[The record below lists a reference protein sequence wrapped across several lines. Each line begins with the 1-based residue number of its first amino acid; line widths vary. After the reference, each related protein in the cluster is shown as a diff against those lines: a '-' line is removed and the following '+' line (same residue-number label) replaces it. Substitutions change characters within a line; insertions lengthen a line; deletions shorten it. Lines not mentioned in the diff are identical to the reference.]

1 MPSLPGG
8 SALGRIDDGWLRLTA
23 SADRSTLDEWGLLQL
38 NSRLPLAARC
48 ALDPRTGRPIVCA
61 DVSLQHSVPI
71 TTRIG
76 EACDGLVMAKEVL
89 TVRDIAS
96 PVEGIGIDHGGIASP
111 GTDGGAADQLL
122 AACGWP
128 VSEGQGGLVVQIGV
142 SSSMT
147 APAIVR
153 PYADGAFCLDTTLP
167 VQADSDIGRGA
178 VARCLLAITGAVRGV
193 RASVR
198 HTSGTVAVGLESGFD
213 SAPCKAEVQ
222 SGLSALSV
230 AWDRCTREVRALQDP
245 RVAETYLALFE
256 LPACD
261 SDVLSAVG

>member
-1 MPSLPGG
+1 MPGG

-23 SADRSTLDEWGLLQL
+23 TADRLTLDDWALMKL
-38 NSRLPLAARC
+38 NARLPLAARC
-48 ALDPRTGRPIVCA
+48 VLDPRTRRPIVCA

-76 EACDGLVMAKEVL
+76 EACDGLVMAKEAL
-89 TVRDIAS
+89 TVRDTAS
-96 PVEGIGIDHGGIASP
+96 PVEGRVGIGHGGIASP
-111 GTDGGAADQLL
+111 GTEGGAADQLL
-122 AACGWP
+122 AAGGWP
-128 VSEGQGGLVVQIGV
+128 VSEGEGGLVVQIGV
-142 SSSMT
+142 CSSVT

-153 PYADGAFCLDTTLP
+153 PYADGALCFDTTLP
-167 VQADSDIGRGA
+167 VQADSDIRRSA

-193 RASVR
+193 RASVW
-198 HTSGTVAVGLESGFD
+198 HTSGKVAVGLEAGFD
-213 SAPCKAEVQ
+213 SAPCTAEVQ